1 MNSDLWVKTGSMKFM
16 STYYFL
22 WVLIWTYY
30 GALRMEKLDL
40 RVQSSLAKSIGTMVS
55 IAGALTV
62 TLYKGPAL
70 VSMSSSSNLHNE
82 LRSPQKN
89 WIIGGLVLAAS
100 SFFLSLLYIVQ
111 VTFDKTPKIPTY
123 SLIDFWDFYLPYI
136 SSGKELFLHG

>member
-1 MNSDLWVKTGSMKFM
+1 
-16 STYYFL
+16 
-22 WVLIWTYY
+22 
-30 GALRMEKLDL
+30 MEKLDL

-111 VTFDKTPKIPTY
+111 VTFDKKPKIPTY

-136 SSGKELFLHG
+136 SSGKELFLHS